1 MKWKRPLNNCKMNIL
16 MKHILITLVILGL
29 IATVIV
35 LSVSLFLKKSPTEE
49 KPPEQSGYAYNAPT
63 STPTPFPVT
72 ANTPNPTQAPTVA
85 SVVFFD
91 GTTFTD
97 AEKVILNSKISE
109 PFLDYYRDQYNA
121 GYVNKLTFKKNTQAN
136 KVDFPYLADYEMDGG
151 VTGGFVV
158 SKKGNSV
165 DWWYPEC
172 LNGCNFSQSFAQKYP
187 EIVAKTK

>member
-1 MKWKRPLNNCKMNIL
+1 MKNIL
-16 MKHILITLVILGL
+16 VTLVILGL

-49 KPPEQSGYAYNAPT
+49 KPPEQSGYAYNSPTITPT
-63 STPTPFPVT
+63 SFPIAEDTQNPTPAAV
-72 ANTPNPTQAPTVA
+72 

-91 GTTFTD
+91 GTAFTD
-97 AEKVILNSKISE
+97 LEKQMLSSKVSE

-121 GYVNKLTFKKNTQAN
+121 GYVNKLTFKKNNQAN
-136 KVDFPYLADYEMDGG
+136 KGDYPYLADYEMDGG

-158 SKKGNSV
+158 MKQGDSV

-172 LNGCNFSQSFAQKYP
+172 LNGCTFSQAFTQKYP